1 MIIVDYF
8 ICFTVNA
15 LPFRTMLRGTPSTI
29 SIDLSLV
36 RGNSFYRTTIS
47 QEWCLLKVPCVVL
60 IDPFVILSS
69 DTISISFF
77 CSAPTF

>member
-1 MIIVDYF
+1 MN
-8 ICFTVNA
+8 T
-15 LPFRTMLRGTPSTI
+15 RETPSTI